1 LLAFALTALSCGLYA
16 LAFPPHSLRPAAW
29 FALAPF
35 FLALARVGRGAG
47 LFLAW
52 FWAVFA
58 SSFVADAL
66 PVAIETY
73 FQQPRLASL
82 AFAVFVWSVTGSLYY
97 MGFAWVFRGLQRG
110 GPLARPVLLGAAW
123 AVFEWMR
130 GRLLTG
136 SGFFVGNPWALVAY
150 SQVGW
155 HELVQIASL
164 TGVYGISFLI
174 ASVNAAW
181 LELLPR
187 VGSPLRARLV
197 ALATPAALVA
207 VSLGFGEW
215 SLRSADDAETPAIP
229 VAIVQGN
236 VEIGSVWRSDYY
248 GRNLEVYLGLTAR
261 ALAERPALV
270 LWPESALSFFLEEEP
285 LYQGAI
291 ARLLAAGDVELVV
304 GGPRRVLNGDD
315 VETYANS
322 VFLMQP
328 DGRITGRYDK
338 RYLVPFAEFFPLR
351 SLDFL
356 RRRFERVRVFGP
368 GAELPP
374 LPTRA
379 GPAGVLVCN
388 EAMLPEAARER
399 VREGAEILFV
409 PSNDTWI
416 DDPDWA
422 ALMFDLVSLRA
433 VEQRRYLVRASS
445 SGPSAIVDPFGRVLA
460 KSEPM
465 TQATL
470 FGHVAPRAELSAYAR
485 LGDAFSALAAL
496 AVAGALLWARRRRPG
511 SERGP
516 RPAPASRAGAGPRA

>member
-1 LLAFALTALSCGLYA
+1 VNRRFLLAFAATALSGAIHA
-16 LAFPPHSLRPAAW
+16 LAFPPYSIRLCAW
-29 FALAPF
+29 IALAPF
-35 FLALARVGRGAG
+35 LWALRSVGLGAG

-66 PVAIETY
+66 PAAVETY
-73 FQQPRLASL
+73 FLQPRLTSY
-82 AFAVFVWSVTGSLYY
+82 AFAVFVWSVTGSVYY
-97 MGFAWVFRGLQRG
+97 MGFASVCRGLERSG
-110 GPLARPVLLGAAW
+110 AVARPLLVGAAW
-123 AVFEWMR
+123 ALFELLR

-136 SGFFVGNPWALVAY
+136 SGFFVGNPWALIAY

-155 HELVQIASL
+155 DALVQVASV

-181 LELLPR
+181 VELLPR
-187 VGSPLRARLV
+187 QGTPLRSRLEAFVAPALLV
-197 ALATPAALVA
+197 AA
-207 VSLGFGEW
+207 SLGFGAW
-215 SLRSADDAETPAIP
+215 SLRSADAEAAPTVS

-236 VEIGSVWRSDYY
+236 VAIGSVWRSDYY
-248 GRNLEVYLGLTAR
+248 GRNLDVYLGLTAR
-261 ALAERPALV
+261 ALPERPALV

-285 LYQGAI
+285 LYQRAI

-304 GGPRRVLNGDD
+304 GGPRRSDEGDD
-315 VETYANS
+315 AGYLNS
-322 VFLMQP
+322 IFLMQS
-328 DGRITGRYDK
+328 DGALAARYDK
-338 RYLVPFAEFFPLR
+338 QYLVPFAEFLPLR
-351 SLDFL
+351 ELDFL
-356 RRRFERVRVFGP
+356 RRRFERVRVFEP
-368 GAELPP
+368 GRPSPP

-379 GPAGVLVCN
+379 GRAGVLICN

-399 VREGAEILFV
+399 VREGAEILLV

-445 SGPSAIVDPFGRVLA
+445 SGPSAIVDPYGRVLA

-470 FGHVAPRAELSAYAR
+470 VGRVAPRGELSPYAR
-485 LGDAFSALAAL
+485 VGDAFGGLC
-496 AVAGALLWARRRRPG
+496 AVALIVAVRRGRRR
-511 SERGP
+511 
-516 RPAPASRAGAGPRA
+516 AAA

>member
-1 LLAFALTALSCGLYA
+1 VKRLLIALAATALSGAIHA
-16 LAFPPHSLRPAAW
+16 LAFPPYSLRPCAW
-29 FALAPF
+29 IALAPF
-35 FLALARVGRGAG
+35 FWALRSVGLRAG

-66 PVAIETY
+66 PAAVETY
-73 FQQPRLASL
+73 FLQPKLASY
-82 AFAVFVWSVTGSLYY
+82 AFAVFVWGVTGSLYY
-97 MGFAWVFRGLQRG
+97 MGFAWLYRGLVRSG
-110 GPLARPVLLGAAW
+110 AVARPLLVGAAW
-123 AVFEWMR
+123 AVFELLR
-130 GRLLTG
+130 GRFLTG
-136 SGFFVGNPWALVAY
+136 SGFFVGNPWALIAY

-155 HELVQIASL
+155 DALVQVASL

-174 ASVNAAW
+174 ASMNAAW
-181 LELLPR
+181 VELLPR
-187 VGSPLRARLV
+187 ESAPLRSRLGALAAPALLV
-197 ALATPAALVA
+197 AA
-207 VSLGFGEW
+207 SLGFGAW
-215 SLRSADDAETPAIP
+215 SLRSADTKAAPTVS

-248 GRNLEVYLGLTAR
+248 GRNLDVYLRLTAQ
-261 ALAERPALV
+261 ALPERPALV

-285 LYQGAI
+285 LYQRAI

-304 GGPRRVLNGDD
+304 GGPRRVKPADD
-315 VETYANS
+315 DAGYSNS

-328 DGRITGRYDK
+328 DGRLTGRYDK
-338 RYLVPFAEFFPLR
+338 QYLVPFAEFFPLR
-351 SLDFL
+351 GLDFL
-356 RRRFERVRVFGP
+356 RRRFERVRVFEP
-368 GAELPP
+368 GGATPP

-379 GPAGVLVCN
+379 GRAGVLICN

-422 ALMFDLVSLRA
+422 ALMFDMVSLRA

-445 SGPSAIVDPFGRVLA
+445 SGPSAIIDPYGRVLTR
-460 KSEPM
+460 SEPM

-470 FGHVAPRAELSAYAR
+470 LGRVAPRSELSLYAR
-485 LGDAFSALAAL
+485 VGDAFVGLC
-496 AVAGALLWARRRRPG
+496 AVALIVAVRRGRRR
-511 SERGP
+511 
-516 RPAPASRAGAGPRA
+516 AAA